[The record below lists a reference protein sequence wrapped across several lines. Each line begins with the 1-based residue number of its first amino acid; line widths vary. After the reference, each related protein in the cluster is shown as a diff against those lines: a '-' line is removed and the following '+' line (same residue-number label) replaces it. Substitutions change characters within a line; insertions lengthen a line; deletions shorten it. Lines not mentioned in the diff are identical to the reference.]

1 MKTLQKVWKYCY
13 SLLLGIDTLWKML
26 SVPNFYK
33 ILPRWS
39 INILHN
45 KIPVCN
51 SMKLESSHTGSCN
64 IDCFQTNFHHQIFL
78 KVKKTVKKKIKSEQ
92 IKCLPNA
99 KESNGT
105 INQPWWP
112 IGLIRLVSN
121 SSRDRRLG
129 PRFKSHPEHG
139 HNGPTCNN
147 NYDDTNVLDI
157 IPWCYLFSLCRPE
170 ETPWK

>member
-1 MKTLQKVWKYCY
+1 MIASNVYYCIWKCCQVNYLAKRGFKKKKKNYTVLCRVFRIFSVLKTLQQVWKYCY

-78 KVKKTVKKKIKSEQ
+78 KVKKIVKKRLNQNKS
-92 IKCLPNA
+92 NA
-99 KESNGT
+99 YQMPK
-105 INQPWWP
+105 NQTA
-112 IGLIRLVSN
+112 L
-121 SSRDRRLG
+121 
-129 PRFKSHPEHG
+129 
-139 HNGPTCNN
+139 
-147 NYDDTNVLDI
+147 
-157 IPWCYLFSLCRPE
+157 
-170 ETPWK
+170 